1 MTELRDT
8 LSPMLHPRSAVSLW
22 TRAFVSGV
30 LLSCACLLSSA
41 ADPSA
46 PTLLVVNPPPGIVQ
60 DKLKQVTVTFSEP
73 VSGVDIDDLL
83 VNNLQVIGVS
93 GSDATYTFTLV
104 QPDYGPLHITWQAD
118 HGIHSVA
125 NPALTFDANAP
136 GATWDYTL
144 IDSLAPKI
152 DSLFPKAGTI
162 LSQFTQL
169 EIQFSEAVEGVDAG
183 DLLLNGVPAVGL
195 ERFPN
200 GQFIFHFPQPSNGR
214 VDLSWRPDHNITD
227 FAQPTPHAFVG
238 TPWSVTLNPSAARG
252 NIVINEILASNQN
265 GLTDEDSTVTDPSP
279 QDWIELYNRGTE
291 SVNLAGWSLSDDPKE
306 PGQWIFPN
314 RILQPGAYLV
324 IFASGKDR
332 RTQDK
337 PLHTNFK
344 LSPRG
349 EFLGLFTGD
358 SPRVLVDG
366 FTPKYPVQRNDI
378 SYGLDANGRG
388 QYFTKPTPG
397 GPNSGPTVAGLCEDV
412 HFSAPRGHYNA
423 AFTLNLSCPTPG
435 TFIRYTFDGSEP
447 TLANGFIYTNSL
459 RITNN
464 AVVRAVAF
472 REDRLPSSVGTSTYL
487 MRQPAS
493 IRSLPVLS
501 IVTANQNIVGPTGIA
516 GIGTGYDN
524 PDQHGIAWERPTS
537 VEFIKTED
545 NSGFQVDCGIR
556 IQGSD
561 YTRPRYTVD
570 SKFSFRLYLRGDY
583 GAGRLEYP
591 FFDDSPLQSY
601 DQIVLRAGHND
612 ETNPFLRDELVRQL
626 SSDTGQ
632 VACHGNFVNL
642 FINGVFKGYY
652 NPAERVEEQFLQS
665 YHGGGESW
673 DVITVGSIVQGGD
686 GVAWTALKNMVN
698 STNLALPSAYTE
710 VARRMDLTNFV
721 DYLFVNVYAA
731 TWDWPHNNWRAARE
745 RTPNGKFRFYVWD
758 AEGGFLSSRGPG
770 FDSLTSSDSG
780 LGSTA
785 EIPDLFNRLRTSAEF
800 RLLFADRVHKHFFNN
815 GALTETNLINRFVD
829 MRAQLLPSIS
839 GFDSDILTTWIP
851 QRRRFLTSQLQAQR
865 LFASSNAPTLNQFG
879 GRVPSGFELT
889 LKTTST
895 NSAIYYTLNGADPR
909 IMFSNTVAAT
919 ALLYSNPIVLTK
931 PVLLQARTLQNKT
944 NWSALTTTSFT
955 IDTLGSPLR
964 ISEIHYNPEGGNA
977 YEFIELLN
985 TSDIPVD
992 LSGCYFEG
1000 VTYAF
1005 VPNTFI
1011 PGGARWV
1018 ISSGADTNAFV
1029 LRYPGLVVNGR
1040 FDGNL
1045 SNNGE
1050 RLALLAPTGQVLVS
1064 VDYKDNQGWPTAA
1077 DGLGASLELL
1087 DPNGDPDSPAN
1098 WAASPAKHGTP
1109 GTARKPTASPA
1120 IRFNEILADNLTAVD
1135 HSGTQPDW
1143 VELYNTGTS
1152 PVNLSGWSFSDDGNP
1167 RKYVLPEGTQISGN
1181 GYLLLWCDA
1190 ANTATPGLHTGFAL
1204 GKNGESLFLYDA
1216 SSNRV
1221 DALSFG
1227 PQVSDKSLGFIEGR
1241 WSLCEPTPGAS
1252 NTPAS
1257 LATATNLTIN
1267 EWMVAT
1273 LPGQPGWIEIHN
1285 RSTNLPTAL
1294 EGLYVGTSN
1303 AVYRLTQRTFLPPG
1317 GFLQLFAD
1325 QGVGADHLDFILTPK
1340 AGLIALYDSTGALFE
1355 QVRYGGQTNRIS
1367 QGRYP
1372 DDSTNLVAFP
1382 GTASPGAPNYLAT
1395 YTGPLINEVLARNI
1409 SFTNASGLV
1418 RDWFELINTNATS
1431 FDLTGMGVSLDTT
1444 EAAQWF
1450 FPTGAT
1456 LAAQGYLVLECDG
1469 DAPASTAL
1477 ETPMNIGHGLSGEGG
1492 GVYLWNSAGQI
1503 VHGFSY
1509 GAQIPDKSVG
1519 LAAKQ
1524 RRLLATPTPGA
1535 ENSPAASLGSPTA
1548 LRLNEWMSRP
1558 WSGEDWFEIYN
1569 TTNQPVELS
1578 GLSLSDDPS
1587 AAQTNKFR
1595 VPLLSYIDASG
1606 WLTWI
1611 ADGQDPAPPGHVN
1624 FKLGFEGGYLRIY
1637 GTNGTNIDAID
1648 YPGQRQG
1655 ISSGRLP
1662 DGSSN
1667 LTQFPGTATPG
1678 APNYRELGTVLIN
1691 EILASAAPPLEQAIE
1706 LFNPGDAPVS
1716 IGGWYLSDDARQPAK
1731 YRIPDGTVIPAGG
1744 FVVLYESAWKTSPA
1758 PMLLRGTVGGDVWL
1772 FEVNAKGQVSGL
1784 ATHATY
1790 GAGPDNRSFGP
1801 IQTWQGSEYSLLEHP
1816 TFGME
1821 QASTVEQ
1828 FRTGTGQTNSPAG
1841 SGPVAITEI
1850 HYHPSAQGPSDI
1862 EYVELQNISNQ
1873 TVDFSLAGNPS
1884 RTWQLHDA
1892 VEYSFPPGTRLGPG
1906 ERLLVVDFSPKDH
1919 PSRTTGF
1926 RNVYGIH
1933 PSIPIFGPFEG
1944 SLGNDGDDLELRAPL
1959 AAGPSGGSQPT
1970 YLVDRVHYGTK
1981 LPWPGAVVDGGGA
1994 SLQRRSLTDPG
2005 NSPFNWYAGAPTP
2018 GAANGAPLQELPQIT
2033 LQPQTLQ
2040 AMLTE
2045 TAELSTAASGA
2056 GPFRYQWRFN
2066 TVPLDG
2072 ETNAIL
2078 RIDPVTLESEG
2089 RYDVIVA
2096 NAAGSALSRAGS
2108 LSVTIPLVIVE
2119 PPRSQLARGNANSNA
2134 TFRVIALGQAPM
2146 SYQWQFN
2153 GQPIANA
2160 TNTSLQVTN
2169 VRQSDDG
2176 LYSVVVSNPNS
2187 TRKATA
2193 ALTVVFS
2200 PVITLQPQPLTVLV
2214 GDNFSLKIAATGT
2227 TPITFRWRRNSG
2239 TLSND
2244 IPAGG
2249 LSVYTVTNAKTI
2261 HTGLYSVVLSNVASS
2276 LTLTSATVSVAVL
2289 VDTDKDRV
2297 PDVWETANGFNPNL
2311 AGDMDGDADGDGV
2324 SNRDE
2329 FQAGTNPRDPAS
2341 YLKVDRIESISST
2354 VRLSFNALSNRTYGV
2369 VYRDDLNSAS
2379 WLTLTNV
2386 LSRITN
2392 RVETVIDA
2400 QGTNASRV
2408 YRLVTPG
2415 AY

>member
-1 MTELRDT
+1 MTESRDI
-8 LSPMLHPRSAVSLW
+8 LLPMLHPRSAVSLW
-22 TRAFVSGV
+22 TRVFVSG
-30 LLSCACLLSSA
+30 LILSCSCLLTSA
-41 ADPSA
+41 AA
-46 PTLLVVNPPPGIVQ
+46 PTVALVDPPPGVVQ
-60 DKLKQVTVTFSEP
+60 DALKQITVTFSEP

-83 VNNLQVIGVS
+83 INNLQVIGVT
-93 GSDATYTFTLV
+93 GSETTYTFTLV
-104 QPDYGPLHITWQAD
+104 PPDYGPLRITWQAN
-118 HGIHSVA
+118 HGIQSVA
-125 NPALTFDANAP
+125 NPALPFEATAP
-136 GATWDYTL
+136 GAVWDYTL
-144 IDSLAPKI
+144 VDTLPPKV
-152 DSLFPKAGTI
+152 DSLFPKAGSK
-162 LSQFTQL
+162 LSRFTQL
-169 EIQFSEAVEGVDAG
+169 EVQFSEAVEGVDAG
-183 DLLLNGVPAVGL
+183 DLLLNGSPAVGL

-200 GQFIFHFPQPSNGR
+200 GQFIFHFPEPSNGR
-214 VDLSWRPDHNITD
+214 VDLSWRADHNITD
-227 FAQPTPHAFVG
+227 FAQPAPHAFAG
-238 TPWSVTLNPSAARG
+238 GAWSVTLDPSAARG
-252 NIVINEILASNQN
+252 NLVINEILASNQN

-291 SVNLAGWSLSDDPKE
+291 SVNLSGWSLSDDPKE
-306 PGQWIFPN
+306 PGQWVFPN
-314 RILQPGAYLV
+314 RVLPPGGYLV

-332 RTQDK
+332 RSQDK

-344 LSPRG
+344 LSSRG
-349 EFLGLFTGD
+349 EFLGLYTAD

-366 FTPKYPVQRNDI
+366 FTPEYPVQRNDI
-378 SYGLDANGRG
+378 SYGLDAEGRG

-397 GPNSGPTVAGLCEDV
+397 GPNSGPTVYGLCEDV

-423 AFTLNLSCPTPG
+423 AFTLNLSCATPG
-435 TFIRYTFDGSEP
+435 SFIRYTLDGSEP
-447 TLANGFIYTNSL
+447 TLANGFIYTNAF

-493 IRSLPVLS
+493 IRSLPILS

-516 GIGTGYDN
+516 GIGPTYDN

-537 VEFIKTED
+537 VEFIKPAD

-561 YTRPRYTVD
+561 YTRPRYTAE
-570 SKFSFRLYLRGDY
+570 SKFSYRLYFRGDY

-591 FFDDSPLQSY
+591 FFDDSPLQSF

-652 NPAERVEEQFLQS
+652 NPVERVEEQFLQA
-665 YHGGGESW
+665 YQGGGERW

-686 GVAWTALKNMVN
+686 GVAWTALKNLVN
-698 STNLALPSAYTE
+698 TSNLALPSSYAE

-745 RTPNGKFRFYVWD
+745 RTPNGQFRFYVWD
-758 AEGGFLSSRGPG
+758 AEGGFLPGRGPG

-780 LGSTA
+780 LGSVA
-785 EIPDLFNRLRTSAEF
+785 EIPDLFNRLRTTAEF

-839 GFDSDILTTWIP
+839 GFDSDILNTWIP
-851 QRRRFLTSQLQAQR
+851 QRRRFLTSQLLAQK
-865 LFASSNAPTLNQFG
+865 LFASSNAPALNQFG
-879 GRVPSGFELT
+879 GRVPKGFELT
-889 LKTTST
+889 LKTIAT

-909 IMFSNTVAAT
+909 IMFSNTVAAS

-931 PVLLQARTLQNKT
+931 PVLVQARTLQNKT

-985 TSDIPVD
+985 TSDIAVD
-992 LSGCYFEG
+992 LSGCYFDG
-1000 VTYAF
+1000 VTFAF

-1029 LRYPGLVVNGR
+1029 LRYPGLLVKGR

-1050 RLALLAPTGQVLVS
+1050 RLALLDPIGQVLVS
-1064 VDYKDNQGWPTAA
+1064 VDYKDNQGWPPAA
-1077 DGLGASLELL
+1077 DGLGASLELI

-1098 WAASPAKHGTP
+1098 WAASPSKHGTP
-1109 GTARKPTASPA
+1109 GTARRPATAPLV
-1120 IRFNEILADNLTAVD
+1120 RLNEVQAENLTALD
-1135 HSGTQPDW
+1135 HSGTHPDW
-1143 VELYNTGTS
+1143 VELYNSGTAS
-1152 PVNLSGWSFSDDGNP
+1152 VNLGGWSLSDDGNP
-1167 RKYVLPEGTQISGN
+1167 RKYLFPEGTQIPAD
-1181 GYLLLWCDA
+1181 GYLVLWCDA

-1216 SSNRV
+1216 STNRI
-1221 DALSFG
+1221 DTLSFG
-1227 PQVSDKSLGFIEGR
+1227 PQIPDKTLGWIEGR
-1241 WSLCEPTPGAS
+1241 WSLCDPTPGTLNVAS
-1252 NTPAS
+1252 SIAN
-1257 LATATNLTIN
+1257 ATELTLN
-1267 EWMVAT
+1267 EWMVAA

-1285 RSTNLPTAL
+1285 RSTNLPAAL
-1294 EGLYVGTSN
+1294 EGLYIGTSN
-1303 AVYRLTQRTFLPPG
+1303 TVYRLTQKTFLPPG
-1317 GFLQLFAD
+1317 GYLQMHAD
-1325 QGVGADHLDFILTPK
+1325 QGVGPDHLDFILTPK
-1340 AGLIALYDSTGALFE
+1340 AGLIALYDTTGALIE
-1355 QVRYGGQTNRIS
+1355 RVRYSGQTNRIS

-1372 DDSTNLVAFP
+1372 DDSTNLVLFP
-1382 GTASPGAPNYLAT
+1382 GTASPGAPNYLAG
-1395 YTGPLINEVLARNI
+1395 YTGPLINEVLARNL
-1409 SFTNASGLV
+1409 SFTNTAGLV
-1418 RDWFELINTNATS
+1418 RDWFELINTNATA
-1431 FDLTGMGVSLDTT
+1431 FDLTGMGVSIDST
-1444 EAAQWF
+1444 ETAQWF
-1450 FPTGAT
+1450 FPTGASV
-1456 LAAQGYLVLECDG
+1456 AAQGFLVLECDG
-1469 DAPASTAL
+1469 NAPASTML
-1477 ETPMNIGHGLSGEGG
+1477 ETAMNLGRGLNGEGG

-1503 VHGFSY
+1503 VHSFAY
-1509 GAQIPDKSVG
+1509 GAQIPDRSVG
-1519 LAAKQ
+1519 LVDRQ
-1524 RRLLATPTPGA
+1524 RRLLATPTAGA
-1535 ENSPAASLGSPTA
+1535 YNSPAASLGNPNA

-1558 WSGEDWFEIYN
+1558 WTGEDWFELYN

-1595 VPLLSYIDASG
+1595 VPLLSFIDASG
-1606 WLTWI
+1606 WLKWI

-1624 FKLGFEGGYLRIY
+1624 FKLGFEGGSLRIY
-1637 GTNGTNIDAID
+1637 GTNGTNIDAMD

-1662 DGSSN
+1662 DGSTN
-1667 LTQFPGTATPG
+1667 LTEFPGTSTPG
-1678 APNYRELGTVLIN
+1678 APNYREVGTVLIN
-1691 EILASAAPPLEQAIE
+1691 EILASAAPPFEQAVE
-1706 LFNPGDAPVS
+1706 LFNPGTTPVS

-1731 YRIPDGTVIPAGG
+1731 YRLPDDTVIPAGG
-1744 FVVLYESAWKTSPA
+1744 FVVVYESAWKGSPV
-1758 PMLLRGTVGGDVWL
+1758 PLQLRGTVGGDVWL

-1790 GAGPDNRSFGP
+1790 GPGPDNQSFGRV
-1801 IQTWQGSEYSLLEHP
+1801 QTWEGNDDALLDHP
-1816 TFGME
+1816 TFGMD

-1828 FRTGTGQTNSPAG
+1828 FRTGTGRVNSPTR
-1841 SGPVAITEI
+1841 SGPVVITEI
-1850 HYHPSAQGPSDI
+1850 HYHPSPQGPSDV
-1862 EYVELQNISNQ
+1862 EYVELQNSSNQ
-1873 TVDFSLAGNPS
+1873 AVDFSLPGNPA

-1906 ERLLVVDFSPKDH
+1906 QRLLVVDFSPEDH
-1919 PSRTTGF
+1919 PSRTAGF
-1926 RNVYGIH
+1926 RNAYGIH
-1933 PSIPIFGPFEG
+1933 PSIPILGPFEG
-1944 SLGNDGDDLELRAPL
+1944 SLGNDGEDLELRAPL
-1959 AAGPSGGSQPT
+1959 PSNPAGELQPT
-1970 YLVDRVHYGTK
+1970 YLVDRVRYGTR
-1981 LPWPGAVVDGGGA
+1981 LPWPEAVVDGGGA
-1994 SLQRRSLTDPG
+1994 SLQRQSLSDPG
-2005 NSPFNWYAGAPTP
+2005 NNPFNWYAGAPTP
-2018 GAANGAPLQELPQIT
+2018 GAANGDPLQGSPQIV
-2033 LQPQTLQ
+2033 QHPQNTQ

-2066 TVPLDG
+2066 TVPLEG

-2078 RIDPVTLESEG
+2078 RLDPVTLEREG
-2089 RYDVIVA
+2089 QYDVIVA
-2096 NAAGSALSRAGS
+2096 NEAGSVLSRAAA
-2108 LSVTIPLVIVE
+2108 LSVTIPLMIVE
-2119 PPRSQLARGNANSNA
+2119 PPRPQMARGNASSNA
-2134 TFRVIALGQAPM
+2134 TFRVIALGQAPV

-2160 TNTSLQVTN
+2160 TNSSLQVTN

-2176 LYSVVVSNPNS
+2176 VYSVVVANPNS
-2187 TRKATA
+2187 SRKASA

-2200 PVITLQPQPLTVLV
+2200 PVITLQPQPLTLLV
-2214 GDNFSLKIAATGT
+2214 GDTFTMKIAAAGT
-2227 TPITFRWRRNSG
+2227 TPMTFRWRRNSG

-2244 IPAGG
+2244 IPGGG
-2249 LSVYTVTNAKTI
+2249 LSVYTVTNAKTT
-2261 HTGLYSVVLSNVASS
+2261 HAGLYSVLISNIASS
-2276 LTLTSATVSVAVL
+2276 LMVTSATVSVSVL

-2297 PDVWETANGFNPNL
+2297 PDIWETANGFNPNL
-2311 AGDMDGDADGDGV
+2311 AGDADGDTDGDGV
-2324 SNRDE
+2324 SNRNE
-2329 FQAGTNPRDPAS
+2329 FQSGTNPRDPGS
-2341 YLKVDRIESISST
+2341 YLKVDRIESIRSS

-2369 VYRDDLNSAS
+2369 LYRDALNSAPWS
-2379 WLTLTNV
+2379 TLTNV
-2386 LSRITN
+2386 LSRVTN
-2392 RVETVIDA
+2392 RLETVVDDQA
-2400 QGTNASRV
+2400 TNASRV